1 MRLIKLKCTNYIPK
15 VNELIDKAN
24 AQFEERN
31 ERALERGEEALKP
44 MLPLVRL
51 KVRIVLPC

>member
-1 MRLIKLKCTNYIPK
+1 MCLLKLYCTNHVSK

-51 KVRIVLPC
+51 KVRNVFPS